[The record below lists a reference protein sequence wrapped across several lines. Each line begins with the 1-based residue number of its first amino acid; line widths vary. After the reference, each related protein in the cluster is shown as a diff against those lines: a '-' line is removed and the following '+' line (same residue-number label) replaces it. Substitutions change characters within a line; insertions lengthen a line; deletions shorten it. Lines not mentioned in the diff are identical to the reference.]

1 MQYQVSIIPNNII
14 LSHIS
19 FRLRQKDNRELYIGY
34 ISKTGKLARLIQA
47 HARPPHL
54 KIEGNS
60 CNSRKREKER
70 DLQPDRETNR
80 QTLRETRRQPK
91 T

>member
-60 CNSRKREKER
+60 CNSSSSSNHSLNKGMRVHKSVPR
-70 DLQPDRETNR
+70 P
-80 QTLRETRRQPK
+80 
-91 T
+91 